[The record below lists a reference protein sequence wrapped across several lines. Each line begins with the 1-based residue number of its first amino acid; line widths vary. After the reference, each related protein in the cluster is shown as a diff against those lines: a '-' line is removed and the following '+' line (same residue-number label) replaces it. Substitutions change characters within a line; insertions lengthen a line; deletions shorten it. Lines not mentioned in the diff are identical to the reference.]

1 MADNHATIEQ
11 MVRDRAYE
19 LWQEAGQPEGREQE
33 FWHEA
38 RKQVIHSGA
47 ASKQAVPTADI
58 DQAGEDSFPASDP
71 VNRT

>member
-1 MADNHATIEQ
+1 MDNRATIEQ
-11 MVRDRAYE
+11 LVRVRAHE
-19 LWQEAGQPEGREQE
+19 LWLEAGRPKGREKT
-33 FWHEA
+33 FWPEA

-47 ASKQAVPTADI
+47 ASKIAVPNADL